1 LIDGFN
7 ESTVNLRDLQ
17 YIVALADTGHF
28 GAAAERCHV
37 SQPTLSAQVK
47 KLEDYLGVAL
57 FERQP
62 RRVVPTSVG
71 ITVIERARTVVRAAE
86 EIRELARGSRDPLVG
101 KLRVGLIP
109 TIAPYLL
116 PRIATQLRK
125 SLPDLRLLLQ
135 ELQTAP
141 LLAALRQGELDMGIL
156 ALPADT
162 QGLDTRSLFAEAF
175 VVAMPRKHPLS
186 ARKRLKPA
194 DLAGEPLLLLEEG
207 HCLRDQALE
216 ACGHL
221 ATPAEQDLRATSLE
235 TLRQMVAMG
244 LGITLLPRLAAEGPM
259 ASPRGLEI
267 RPFAPPPPTRVVGAV
282 WRPSTTRKPAIEA
295 VCEVIEKALG

>member
-1 LIDGFN
+1 M
-7 ESTVNLRDLQ
+7 NLRDLQ

-62 RRVVPTSVG
+62 RKVVVTEAG
-71 ITVIERARTVVRAAE
+71 AAIIERARHIVQEAE
-86 EIRELARGSRDPLVG
+86 DIRELARASRNPLEG
-101 KLRVGLIP
+101 RLRVGLIP

-116 PRIATQLRK
+116 PRVSSQLRK
-125 SLPDLRLLLQ
+125 AVPDLQLLLQ

-141 LLAALRQGELDMGIL
+141 LLGALREGELDMGIL
-156 ALPADT
+156 ALPAGT
-162 QGLDTRSLFAEAF
+162 QGLETRSLFAEAF
-175 VVAMPRKHPLS
+175 VVAMPRKHPLT
-186 ARKRLKPA
+186 ARKRLRPA

-207 HCLRDQALE
+207 HCLRDQAIE
-216 ACGHL
+216 ACGNL
-221 ATPAEQDLRATSLE
+221 AVPTEQDLRATSLE

-267 RPFAPPPPTRVVGAV
+267 RPFAPPPPTRLVGAA
-282 WRPSTTRKPAIEA
+282 WRPSTTRRVAIDK

>member
-1 LIDGFN
+1 M
-7 ESTVNLRDLQ
+7 NLRDLQ

-71 ITVIERARTVVRAAE
+71 VTVIERARTVVRAAE

-175 VVAMPRKHPLS
+175 VVAMPRKHPL
-186 ARKRLKPA
+186 A
-194 DLAGEPLLLLEEG
+194 
-207 HCLRDQALE
+207 
-216 ACGHL
+216 
-221 ATPAEQDLRATSLE
+221 
-235 TLRQMVAMG
+235 
-244 LGITLLPRLAAEGPM
+244 
-259 ASPRGLEI
+259 
-267 RPFAPPPPTRVVGAV
+267 
-282 WRPSTTRKPAIEA
+282 
-295 VCEVIEKALG
+295 